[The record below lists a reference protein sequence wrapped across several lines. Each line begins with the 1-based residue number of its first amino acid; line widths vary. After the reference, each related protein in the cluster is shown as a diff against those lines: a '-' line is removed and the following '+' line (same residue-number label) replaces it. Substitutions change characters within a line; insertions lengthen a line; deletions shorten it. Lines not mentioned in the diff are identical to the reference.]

1 MKGIRVVL
9 TGLIVL
15 FSTTI
20 EAKLV
25 QILHT
30 NDIHSYF
37 DHVEHDEKSGGY
49 ARLKTMI
56 ENYKAEAAERGIKT
70 IVVDA
75 GDFME
80 GHFFYMAKKGR
91 RSFEMHNKIGYDISV
106 IGNHDYLMGTD
117 DMDAV
122 LNDVKPDFKYL
133 GANFY
138 ADSRYKG
145 INKYVQPYHEMTIE
159 GVKVAFLGLTTDEIV
174 FRWRVYNGGI
184 RKPIKEGIKYDKIL
198 KARGNEVIIGLT
210 HIGTKSDK
218 KLAKKTKN
226 IDLIIGGHSHDFLY
240 KPVYVKN
247 KSKKQVPIVQAG
259 AHAKVLGRMIIDIDK
274 SGFKGIK
281 EYELV
286 PVRDVE
292 ENTVVADAVD
302 EAIEDLE
309 KQYGVDHLYEEV
321 GFSHL
326 EAGDDTKIWNAYT
339 TDAVREST
347 GSDVS
352 LHTPSMGGPYFPVG
366 SVNRYDLYNSHPRW
380 FDFRDDK
387 GWFVYRAQIKG
398 FWIKWIFRAV
408 MNLGIP
414 LTFSGVDFKWKK
426 NMFGKYTVKDL
437 RIKGKKIKSFK
448 NYEMALPEGIV
459 RGGFRISPLVGLL
472 LKKAH
477 RTPITVIDA
486 LERKMKTGG
495 AVDKYYLEEPQF
507 EMVGNKSIR
516 KKVDRVFFP
525 GVER

>member
-1 MKGIRVVL
+1 MKGIQYILIGLVL
-9 TGLIVL
+9 L
-15 FSTTI
+15 FSTSVQ
-20 EAKLV
+20 AKLV

-37 DHVEHDEKSGGY
+37 DHVEHDKDKGGY

-56 ENYKAEAAERGIKT
+56 EKYKAEAAAKGIKT

-80 GHFFYMAKKGR
+80 GHFFYMAKNGR
-91 RSFEMHNKIGYDISV
+91 RSFEMHDKIGYDISV

-117 DMDAV
+117 EMDSI
-122 LNDVKPDFKYL
+122 LNEVKPKFKYL

-145 INKYVQPYHEMTIE
+145 ISKYVKPYYEMDIE

-174 FRWRVYNGGI
+174 FRWRVHNGGI
-184 RKPIKEGIKYDKIL
+184 RKPLKDGVKFDKIL
-198 KARGNEVIIGLT
+198 KERGNDVIIGLT
-210 HIGTKSDK
+210 HIGLKKDQ
-218 KLAKKTKN
+218 KLAKKTRN

-240 KPVYVKN
+240 KPKYVKN

-259 AHAKVLGRMIIDIDK
+259 AHAAVLGRMIIDIEK

-286 PVRDVE
+286 PIRDVAE
-292 ENTVVADAVD
+292 DEHIADAVQ
-302 EAIEDLE
+302 EATEDLE

-339 TDAVREST
+339 TDAVLESM
-347 GSDVS
+347 GSDLSV
-352 LHTPSMGGPYFPVG
+352 HTPSMGGPYFPTG
-366 SVNRYDLYNSHPRW
+366 SVNRWDLYNSHPRW
-380 FDFRDDK
+380 FDFNDEN
-387 GWFVYRAQIKG
+387 GWFVYRAKIRG
-398 FWIKWIFRAV
+398 FWVKWIFKAV

-414 LTFSGVDFKWKK
+414 LTFSGVDFEWKK
-426 NMFGKYTVKDL
+426 NVFGKYTVKNL
-437 RIKGKKIKSFK
+437 KIKGKKIKSFK
-448 NYEMALPEGIV
+448 YYEMALPEGIV
-459 RGGFRISPLVGLL
+459 RGGFKISPLVGIL

-477 RTPITVIDA
+477 RTPVTVVDA
-486 LERKMKTGG
+486 LERKMKTGEPI
-495 AVDKYYLEEPQF
+495 DKFYLEPPQYEIF
-507 EMVGNKSIR
+507 GSKRS
-516 KKVDRVFFP
+516 KKKRSHVFFP

>member
-1 MKGIRVVL
+1 MKAIY
-9 TGLIVL
+9 IVL
-15 FSTTI
+15 FNLVFLFSTAL

-37 DHVEHDEKSGGY
+37 DHVEHDEDQGGY
-49 ARLKTMI
+49 ARLKAMI
-56 ENYKAEAAERGIKT
+56 EFYKAEAAKKGIRT

-80 GHFFYMAKKGR
+80 GNFFYMAKNGR
-91 RSFEMHNKIGYDISV
+91 RSFEMHNKLGYDISV

-117 DMDAV
+117 EMDSI
-122 LNDVKPDFKYL
+122 LKDVNPEFKYL

-145 INKYVQPYHEMTIE
+145 INKHVKPYHEMTIE

-184 RKPIKEGIKYDKIL
+184 RKPLKDGEKFDKIL
-198 KARGNEVIIGLT
+198 KERGNEVIIGLT
-210 HIGTKSDK
+210 HIGFEKDK
-218 KLAKKTKN
+218 KLASKTKN

-240 KPVYVKN
+240 KPHYEKN
-247 KSKKQVPIVQAG
+247 KNKKQVPIVQAG
-259 AHAKVLGRMIIDIDK
+259 AHAAVLGRMIIDIEK
-274 SGFKGIK
+274 TGFKGIK

-286 PVRDVE
+286 PIRGIKEDQDI
-292 ENTVVADAVD
+292 ADAV
-302 EAIEDLE
+302 EVARTDLE
-309 KQYGVDHLYEEV
+309 EQYGRDHLYEEV

-326 EAGDDTKIWNAYT
+326 EPGDDAKIWNAYT
-339 TDAVREST
+339 TDAVLEST

-352 LHTPSMGGPYFPVG
+352 IHTPSMGGPYFPVG
-366 SVNRYDLYNSHPRW
+366 SVTRYDLYNSHPRW
-380 FDFRDDK
+380 FDFNDEE
-387 GWFVYRAQIKG
+387 GWFVYRATIKG
-398 FWIKWIFRAV
+398 FWIKWMFKAV

-414 LTFSGVDFKWKK
+414 LTFSGIDFEWKK
-426 NMFGKYTVKDL
+426 NIFGKYTVKNL

-448 NYEMALPEGIV
+448 NYELALPEGIV

-477 RTPITVIDA
+477 RTPVTVVGA
-486 LERKMKTGG
+486 LEKKLSSGEPI
-495 AVDKYYLEEPQF
+495 DKYYLEEPKF
-507 EMVGNKSIR
+507 ELFG
-516 KKVDRVFFP
+516 KKKASSKRDRVFFP
-525 GVER
+525 GNKR